1 MTLHI
6 DEATEKAYNKERMDK
21 FRADLLEIQKKHKL
35 QLVAVLTTSPH
46 GIYPSFSAV
55 PIEEKKEEITNEK
68 VEENK

>member
-35 QLVAVLTTSPH
+35 QLVAVLTTTPQ
-46 GIYPSFSAV
+46 GIYPGFSAV
-55 PIEEKKEEITNEK
+55 PLEEKKEEAVIEK
-68 VEENK
+68 A